1 MYSADLRP
9 GATHRHA
16 CPGVH
21 TLTLA
26 LALAT
31 AGVNLAVGIY
41 GAVRWYQVE
50 PTRRFWPLLRAA
62 QAIAVVFALYAAV
75 LAALG
80 EGPEDGLF
88 LLYAALPVAVNVV
101 AEQLRIASAQTVLDA
116 RGLPNA
122 AALAD
127 RPEAEQR
134 SVVRQILRRE
144 LGVMAV
150 AALVVA
156 FLALR
161 AAGTG

>member
-1 MYSADLRP
+1 VA
-9 GATHRHA
+9 
-16 CPGVH
+16 GVIVP
-21 TLTLA
+21 LA
-26 LALAT
+26 LLT
-31 AGVNLAVGIY
+31 AAVNLGVGLY
-41 GAVRWYQVE
+41 GAARWYRVE
-50 PTRRFWPLLRAA
+50 PTRRFWPALRVA
-62 QAIAVVFALYAAV
+62 QAVAVVLALYASV

-101 AEQLRIASAQTVLDA
+101 AEQLRIVSAQTVLDA
-116 RGLPNA
+116 RGLESA

-127 RPEAEQR
+127 RSDDEQR

-144 LGVMAV
+144 LGVMTA

>member
-9 GATHRHA
+9 GATHRGS
-16 CPGVH
+16 PGVDG
-21 TLTLA
+21 LTLA
-26 LALAT
+26 LALTT
-31 AGVNLAVGIY
+31 AAVNLGVGLY
-41 GAVRWYQVE
+41 GALRWYRVE
-50 PTRRFWPLLRAA
+50 PTRRFWPALRTA
-62 QAIAVVFALYAAV
+62 QAIAVVFALYSAV
-75 LAALG
+75 LAAVG
-80 EGPEDGLF
+80 DGPEDGLF

-116 RGLPNA
+116 RGLPSA
-122 AALAD
+122 AALAG
-127 RPEAEQR
+127 RPEAEQH